1 MSNLDLASLSIAEA
15 SARIEAGTL
24 SPTALA
30 EATFARIDEV
40 DPHVHAY
47 VRLMRETALAEAEAA
62 TQRAADGQRR
72 GPLDGIPIAVKDLFD
87 TAGVITTGGTW
98 SYRDRV
104 PETDA
109 TAVRLMREA
118 GAVIL
123 GKTNTHE
130 LALGGT
136 THNAHYGPTHNPWNL
151 AHVPGG
157 SSGGSGAALAAFEA
171 LGALGTDTGG
181 SVRIPASFCGI
192 TGHKPTYGLVGRGG
206 VLPLSPTLDHVGPM
220 ARTAEDCALML
231 NALQGYDDSDLDSV
245 PTERQDFTH
254 ELRAGVR
261 GLRLAVMPS
270 VLGGCA
276 DGTREAFER
285 ALATLGELGATILV
299 VEPMTGID
307 DWGEPTAPIITVE
320 GATVN
325 EPILRFQPETVGEPV
340 RRRILRGLDANVHDY
355 FRAVEF
361 RKVIERRFE
370 RALGP
375 DGEADA
381 ILLPTALDTAELIGA
396 TPEEERSP
404 VDKFLTTR
412 IFNHSHQ
419 PSLSVPCGVDGA
431 GLPVGL
437 MISTAKWR
445 DALALRIGHAFQQAT
460 AFHTQ
465 RPPL

>member
-1 MSNLDLASLSIAEA
+1 MTDLASLTIAEA
-15 SARIEAGTL
+15 GARIQAGTL
-24 SPTALA
+24 TPTALA

-40 DPHVHAY
+40 DDRVHAY
-47 VRLMRETALAEAEAA
+47 VRLMRESALEEARAA
-62 TQRAADGQRR
+62 TERAAEGRRR

-87 TAGVITTGGTW
+87 TAGVVTTGGTG

-104 PETDA
+104 PALDA
-109 TAVRLMREA
+109 TAVRLLREA

-136 THNAHYGPTHNPWNL
+136 TNNAHYGATHNPWNL

-157 SSGGSGAALAAFEA
+157 SSGGSGAALAADEA

-181 SVRIPASFCGI
+181 SVRIPAAFCGI

-220 ARTAEDCALML
+220 ARTVQDCAILL
-231 NALQGYDDSDLDSV
+231 NALQGYDPTDLDSL
-245 PTERQDFTH
+245 PTARQDFTRD
-254 ELRAGVR
+254 LALGVR
-261 GLRLAVMPS
+261 GLRLAVMRS
-270 VLGGCA
+270 VLDGCA

-285 ALATLGELGATILV
+285 ALQTFRELGAVVIE
-299 VEPMTGID
+299 VEPMAGFD
-307 DWGEPTAPIITVE
+307 DWISPTAPIITVE

-325 EPILRFQPETVGEPV
+325 EAILRAHPETVGEPV

-361 RKVIERRFE
+361 RKVIEQQFE
-370 RALGP
+370 RALGAG
-375 DGEADA
+375 GEADA
-381 ILLPTALDTAELIGA
+381 ILLPTALDTAELIGDS
-396 TPEEERSP
+396 PEDERAP
-404 VDKFLTTR
+404 ADKFLTTR
-412 IFNHSHQ
+412 IFNHSHE
-419 PSLSVPCGVDGA
+419 PSLSVPCGLDGA

-437 MISTAKWR
+437 MISTAKWS
-445 DALALRIGHAFQQAT
+445 DALTLRIGHAFQQAT